1 MKMSGASPSVVL
13 AGVIAAVAV
22 VSIVVLGTIAFPA
35 TPTTSQTTQKT
46 SSTTSAQAPI
56 EPPLYHE
63 DCALLNSTGA
73 TTCSSSISKEG
84 EIQVFNMTTWSPTD
98 FQSTYAFHTQYFG
111 VQVNQSTSLQYSI
124 DSAHYQAGVQGYFNV
139 GFLVYYVNQT
149 GTPSQTLATY
159 ASSGKVLVNQTL
171 VEEFTGAVRAPTPG
185 LYILVFPPSERSAA
199 GAIRLVIQDASVVQ
213 DGIRFS
219 FGTPVIRNLYLNEP
233 SQKTVQDG
241 FEEWPVTVYSNTTTN
256 VVLNATSI
264 NGGVWIAFDPASLS
278 GVGPGGVNTT
288 MFMAGAVSD
297 SSNLSAGLFV
307 NGFGSNGM
315 RGETYLPIALGSPV
329 SVLSGP
335 GKFDNLQFAVYQNQT
350 GEDTVGMVYSP
361 PVGQSRLPLHVSVN
375 VTGMLENGTVTKL
388 PNWLQVS
395 SQASSF
401 YLDPNQP
408 FYFFIRVNA
417 TAQAPLG
424 TYTIVLNET
433 VNAQV
438 FSGFLLVTVQK
449 PILL

>member
-1 MKMSGASPSVVL
+1 MRMPGASPSVVL

-22 VSIVVLGTIAFPA
+22 VSIVALGTIAFPA
-35 TPTTSQTTQKT
+35 TPITNQTTPKS
-46 SSTTSAQAPI
+46 SSTTSVQTAV

-63 DCALLNSTGA
+63 DCALLNSTGT
-73 TTCSSSISKEG
+73 TTCSSSVSKEG
-84 EIQVFNMTTWSPTD
+84 EVQVFNMTTWSPTD

-139 GFLVYYVNQT
+139 GLLVYYVNQT
-149 GTPSQTLATY
+149 GALSQTLATY

-171 VEEFTGAVRAPTPG
+171 VEEFAGAVRASSPG
-185 LYILVFPPSERSAA
+185 LYVFVFPLSQQSAA
-199 GAIRLVIQDASVVQ
+199 GAIRLVVQDASVVQ
-213 DGIRFS
+213 DGIRFI
-219 FGTPVIRNLYLNEP
+219 FGTPVIRSLYLNES
-233 SQKTVQDG
+233 SQKTIQDG

-264 NGGVWIAFDPASLS
+264 NSEVWIAFDPASLS
-278 GVGPGGVNTT
+278 DVGPSGVNTT
-288 MFMAGAVSD
+288 MFMAGAVSV

-315 RGETYLPIALGSPV
+315 RGETYLPIVLGFPV

-350 GEDTVGMVYSP
+350 GEDTVGVVYSP

-388 PNWLQVS
+388 PSWLQVS

-408 FYFFIRVNA
+408 FYFFIGVNA

-433 VNAQV
+433 VNGHV
-438 FSGFLLVTVQK
+438 FSSYLFVTVQK
-449 PILL
+449 PIHL